1 MPAKQHV
8 VRLSREE
15 RAYLGRFIRRTGA
28 SAHEQRRARI
38 LLQADANTV
47 GPRLTDRDI
56 AAAVEVTPRTVARV
70 RSQFVQQGL
79 VATVHRKTRPDRR
92 VRKLA
97 GKGEAYLMAL
107 LAGDPPPG
115 HGRWSLRLLADQLV
129 LLEVVEG
136 VSPETVRLALKKT
149 SSSPGW

>member
-8 VRLSREE
+8 VRLTADD
-15 RAYLGRFIRRTGA
+15 RAYVGRFLRQNGA

-38 LLQADANTV
+38 LLQADANPV
-47 GPRLTDRDI
+47 GPRQTDREI

-92 VRKLA
+92 ARKLE
-97 GKGEAYLMAL
+97 GKGDAHLMAL
-107 LAGDPPPG
+107 MAGEPPAG
-115 HGRWSLRLLADQLV
+115 HARWSLRLLADQLV
-129 LLEVVEG
+129 LLEVVDSI
-136 VSPETVRLALKKT
+136 SPETVRQALKKT
-149 SSSPGW
+149 PSSPG